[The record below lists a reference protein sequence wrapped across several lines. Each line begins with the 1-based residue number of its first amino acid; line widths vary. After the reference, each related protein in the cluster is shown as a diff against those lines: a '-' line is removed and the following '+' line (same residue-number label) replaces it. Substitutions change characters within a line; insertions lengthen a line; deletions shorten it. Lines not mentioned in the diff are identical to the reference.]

1 MTWLASIAVGIVT
14 GLAAML
20 AAGFVATR
28 AVEWHR
34 VSSFEGGSG
43 YFVVGLALMGLIGGV
58 IIGVVVSRYL
68 GPGFL
73 KALGVAL
80 SIAGACIGV
89 IGGVSRLMAD
99 VPPTLDSE
107 TVALAVEFRWPV
119 GQPLPA
125 ADSAEWFLRLHSAT
139 GGTLRTSQNGPLWR
153 EDARQEEGR
162 WIMPGAVT
170 LFTERGDRI
179 IDIVPDSILKNG
191 FKVPIGRSPSRSQ
204 LEWSEWLPRSTGPEG
219 ITYRFRVV
227 PASQPLRTEVFGP
240 FEVSTIARSLGE
252 VTYSGQPTMWT
263 ADAEFRIRHR
273 GKPVMISHSADSGGA
288 VTQVERATAVAAVG
302 GPTPALMVQV
312 EVDRGVGTCYLV
324 VSAPAEPR
332 IERVGACGPT
342 MQLSPLTNDAAV
354 LAKLTMLPEGRF
366 DRTSFA
372 RSRFY
377 LLSTHVFDSET
388 LTLRPYDNADQSRL
402 IDRLP
407 PVGIA
412 PDGQSFVRVEWD
424 QESTDRTVLAVTR
437 LDGGPRYRLPIDA
450 ARMRYHVIDHIDP
463 AWLQHHFEWRP
474 VPGAPDEIVPRS
486 TFTPMP
492 YRGTLS
498 TTSDYREYRIGP
510 ALTGLRPA
518 VIDWL
523 VSEFKGERVTNDE
536 SAFAQ
541 EVKIGDTIVKVSF
554 SPEGESHVG
563 IWMDRGPDTRL
574 VAEIATKLDAALATY
589 RFDRFL
595 GTAEIP

>member
-1 MTWLASIAVGIVT
+1 
-14 GLAAML
+14 
-20 AAGFVATR
+20 
-28 AVEWHR
+28 
-34 VSSFEGGSG
+34 
-43 YFVVGLALMGLIGGV
+43 
-58 IIGVVVSRYL
+58 
-68 GPGFL
+68 
-73 KALGVAL
+73 
-80 SIAGACIGV
+80 
-89 IGGVSRLMAD
+89 
-99 VPPTLDSE
+99 
-107 TVALAVEFRWPV
+107 
-119 GQPLPA
+119 
-125 ADSAEWFLRLHSAT
+125 
-139 GGTLRTSQNGPLWR
+139 
-153 EDARQEEGR
+153 
-162 WIMPGAVT
+162 
-170 LFTERGDRI
+170 
-179 IDIVPDSILKNG
+179 
-191 FKVPIGRSPSRSQ
+191 
-204 LEWSEWLPRSTGPEG
+204 
-219 ITYRFRVV
+219 
-227 PASQPLRTEVFGP
+227 
-240 FEVSTIARSLGE
+240 
-252 VTYSGQPTMWT
+252 
-263 ADAEFRIRHR
+263 
-273 GKPVMISHSADSGGA
+273 
-288 VTQVERATAVAAVG
+288 
-302 GPTPALMVQV
+302 
-312 EVDRGVGTCYLV
+312 
-324 VSAPAEPR
+324 
-332 IERVGACGPT
+332 
-342 MQLSPLTNDAAV
+342 
-354 LAKLTMLPEGRF
+354 
-366 DRTSFA
+366 
-372 RSRFY
+372 
-377 LLSTHVFDSET
+377 VFDSET

-450 ARMRYHVIDHIDP
+450 ARMRYHVVDHIDP

-589 RFDRFL
+589 RFDKFL
-595 GTAEIP
+595 GLPETQ